1 MRIYADDTFYQESY
15 LEGRQPVIRTGF
27 SFYVREASR
36 ILDQYTFGR
45 LNELDEVP
53 DDVKLCC
60 CELAELGY
68 RQDERERQ
76 TEGGKTSEKVGTYSV
91 TYASEQTAEQETAS
105 GIRCILAKW
114 LGNTGLLYQGV

>member
-1 MRIYADDTFYQESY
+1 MNVYADDDFYQNTY
-15 LEGRQPVIRTGF
+15 LAGRAPIIRTGF
-27 SFYVREASR
+27 SFYAREASR

-45 LNELDEVP
+45 LTELSGIPDE
-53 DDVKLCC
+53 VKLCC

-68 RQDERERQ
+68 QQEAKAKQ

-91 TYASEQTAEQETAS
+91 TFASEQDSKQAAAMQT
-105 GIRCILAKW
+105 RRILAKW

>member
-27 SFYVREASR
+27 SFYIREASR

-45 LNELDEVP
+45 LDEMDEVS
-53 DDVKLCC
+53 DEVKLCC

-68 RQDERERQ
+68 QQEAKAKQ

-91 TYASEQTAEQETAS
+91 TFASEQEFAQAAAMQT
-105 GIRCILAKW
+105 RRILAKW